1 MHLLHKPSSEEKP
14 NCIEHIANNMID
26 LVINVRDSH
35 AVDDSLTDGYMI
47 RRKAVDFSVTLLT
60 DIKLSML
67 IIGAMARRK
76 KPVIKAWD
84 QFGLPA

>member
-1 MHLLHKPSSEEKP
+1 MEDYISRGEV
-14 NCIEHIANNMID
+14 D
-26 LVINVRDSH
+26 LVINIRDTH
-35 AVDDSLTDGYMI
+35 ADDGSVTDGYMI
-47 RRKAVDFSVTLLT
+47 RRKSVDFSVTLLT

-76 KPVIKAWD
+76 KPAIKAWD